1 MDIIWIIVEALPDNY
16 REFITE
22 CGETPERVVC
32 DYIAG
37 MSDQYSV
44 AKFEEIFSS
53 DIVESIRGRMNQVG
67 ENRCT
72 QVK

>member
-1 MDIIWIIVEALPDNY
+1 MADRVCGGRGGDGGQLPVEALPDNY
-16 REFITE
+16 RRFITE

-44 AKFEEIFSS
+44 AKFEEIFVPTSWK
-53 DIVESIRGRMNQVG
+53 V
-67 ENRCT
+67 
-72 QVK
+72 